1 MSRGE
6 SGRIVIEVD
15 PGMKRRLY
23 AALAL
28 SGSTLKDWFLH
39 RSLEFIGEKTQE
51 GLPRVSYPPSRSSR
65 EIMVAAEEP
74 PKYKTKEPL
83 KTKA

>member
-15 PGMKRRLY
+15 TDLKRQLY

-28 SGSTLKDWFLH
+28 SGSTLKEWFVKSAERYCDQSIQSDLFAPTA
-39 RSLEFIGEKTQE
+39 RRKTDGVQE
-51 GLPRVSYPPSRSSR
+51 SG
-65 EIMVAAEEP
+65 
-74 PKYKTKEPL
+74 
-83 KTKA
+83 